1 MAGDTLGMPTH
12 NDSLQNN
19 FLIAMPQ
26 MHDPNFSGSLT
37 YICEHNEYGAMGII
51 VNRPTALDIEEV
63 LEQLEIPCQSK
74 GEHVYSGG
82 PVQIERGFILHT
94 GTPSWESSMPVS
106 PELSL
111 TTSRDILEAI
121 GSGSGPDKYILALGY
136 AGWGEGQLERELK
149 ENAWLTCTANL
160 QVLFDIPD
168 EAKFKAAVSILG
180 IDTDQLSGQIGHA

>member
-1 MAGDTLGMPTH
+1 MAGDTWVMPIH
-12 NDSLQNN
+12 KDSLQNN

-51 VNRPTALDIEEV
+51 VNRPTELELEDV
-63 LEQLEIPCQSK
+63 LEQLDIPCKSR
-74 GEHVYSGG
+74 GEQVYSGG

-94 GTPSWESSMPVS
+94 GAPTWESSMPVS
-106 PELSL
+106 AELSL

-121 GSGSGPDKYILALGY
+121 GSGTGPQKYILALGY
-136 AGWGEGQLERELK
+136 AGWGEGQLERELT
-149 ENAWLTCTANL
+149 ENAWLTCSANL

-168 EAKFKAAVSILG
+168 DAKFKAAVSILG